1 MGTGN
6 IELHDGADIAV
17 AGGGPTGSFFSIF
30 ALKLAKMIGKELN
43 ITIYDPK
50 DFTREGPGGCNRCG
64 GVISELLVQ
73 TLALEGI
80 NLPDSVV
87 QRGINSYK
95 LYTRLGEAFI
105 SAPAHE
111 NRIATVYR
119 GGGPKGTIG
128 SGKKSF
134 DKFLLELAV
143 SEGAKH
149 EPVKIDRIEYRNK
162 RPLLYAKDKK
172 ISEPDLLVG
181 AVGVNSSSIKLFEGM
196 GFGYM
201 KPETAVMAMSE
212 IGFDRTVI
220 SKHFNSAIH
229 LFLIPIKGIKFAA
242 IIPKGTY
249 ITVCIMGKDM
259 EADVMKN
266 FLDNII
272 VHNALPRGVNI
283 KLGCNCMPRMNI
295 KAPKTGFDDR
305 VVMCGDAGST
315 RLFKDGIGAAYVMGK
330 AAAKTAVLNGVG
342 KGDFQRHYL
351 PVYKDI
357 IMDNRFGS
365 FLFYITDFYR
375 EKGFLTRGMLEM
387 LRSEQSSSNDY
398 KILSSILW
406 GLFTGNERYKN
417 LFGSTMKLPFQF
429 NTWKSYARGLMGR
442 RQ

>member
-1 MGTGN
+1 
-6 IELHDGADIAV
+6 
-17 AGGGPTGSFFSIF
+17 
-30 ALKLAKMIGKELN
+30 
-43 ITIYDPK
+43 
-50 DFTREGPGGCNRCG
+50 
-64 GVISELLVQ
+64 
-73 TLALEGI
+73 
-80 NLPDSVV
+80 
-87 QRGINSYK
+87 
-95 LYTRLGEAFI
+95 
-105 SAPAHE
+105 
-111 NRIATVYR
+111 
-119 GGGPKGTIG
+119 
-128 SGKKSF
+128 
-134 DKFLLELAV
+134 
-143 SEGAKH
+143 
-149 EPVKIDRIEYRNK
+149 
-162 RPLLYAKDKK
+162 
-172 ISEPDLLVG
+172 
-181 AVGVNSSSIKLFEGM
+181 
-196 GFGYM
+196 
-201 KPETAVMAMSE
+201 
-212 IGFDRTVI
+212 
-220 SKHFNSAIH
+220 
-229 LFLIPIKGIKFAA
+229 
-242 IIPKGTY
+242 
-249 ITVCIMGKDM
+249 MGKDM

-283 KLGCNCMPRMNI
+283 KPGCNCMPRMNI